1 MDPLPRNHEPYNI
14 KTKFLTDTTRF
25 SIVFESFDVC
35 LQRLKWPETTFF
47 AQVWTIGHG
56 QNLWVKSV
64 AKEPITQRQRSLLR
78 RAVWMA
84 GIAIDIFRNTVN
96 PCDVSKGRICILLY
110 KVLFYGN
117 FTQKPGL
124 LVEKTW
130 YSFSNLKECTFLSI
144 VDSLFIRL
152 RLSVFALICN
162 FVRQTEKNHV
172 RHISKESP
180 CQTSAPSNWNSYNL
194 EHKTLDLIW
203 W

>member
-1 MDPLPRNHEPYNI
+1 
-14 KTKFLTDTTRF
+14 
-25 SIVFESFDVC
+25 
-35 LQRLKWPETTFF
+35 
-47 AQVWTIGHG
+47 
-56 QNLWVKSV
+56 
-64 AKEPITQRQRSLLR
+64 
-78 RAVWMA
+78 MA